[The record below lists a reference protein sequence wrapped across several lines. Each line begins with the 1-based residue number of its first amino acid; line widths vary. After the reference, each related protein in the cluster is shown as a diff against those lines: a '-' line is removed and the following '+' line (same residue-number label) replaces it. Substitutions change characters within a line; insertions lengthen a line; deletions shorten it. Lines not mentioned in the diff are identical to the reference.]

1 MEKLDKPIEASPPAP
16 QTGPPPVQMNY
27 DANTNLLRVIP
38 QPRQS

>member
-1 MEKLDKPIEASPPAP
+1 MEKHYEAIEASPPAP
-16 QTGPPPVQMNY
+16 QPGPPAQVNY